1 MVELIWENHGLV
13 RRMTGFVTGHEL
25 DASAR
30 ALQGDER
37 LDRLRYIIHDFSGAT
52 DIAVT
57 QDEIEFM
64 AVRASV
70 ALRSNPAIRI
80 AFVGNHAVV
89 LALIEAF
96 NTKTARARTVAM
108 TSRLASELKLIWEN
122 SPKDLDAL
130 VFGIADNIEK
140 SFASACK
147 AAKIAELRFHD
158 LRHTAITRMIEAG
171 MQPAE
176 VMRVSGHTTPA
187 MLWRYL
193 NANAD
198 TARRAADALDVLRNS
213 KS

>member
-13 RRMTGFVTGHEL
+13 RRMTGYVTGEEL

-96 NTKTARARTVAM
+96 NTSGQSPHRCNRFDTLAEAR
-108 TSRLASELKLIWEN
+108 
-122 SPKDLDAL
+122 D
-130 VFGIADNIEK
+130 
-140 SFASACK
+140 FA
-147 AAKIAELRFHD
+147 HGNWN
-158 LRHTAITRMIEAG
+158 RHSMA
-171 MQPAE
+171 P
-176 VMRVSGHTTPA
+176 
-187 MLWRYL
+187 
-193 NANAD
+193 
-198 TARRAADALDVLRNS
+198 RAAG
-213 KS
+213 